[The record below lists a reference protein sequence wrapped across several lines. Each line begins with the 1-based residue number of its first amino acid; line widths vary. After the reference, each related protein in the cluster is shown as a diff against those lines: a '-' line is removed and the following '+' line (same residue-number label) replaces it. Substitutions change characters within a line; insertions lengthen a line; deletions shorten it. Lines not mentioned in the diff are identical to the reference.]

1 MKQVGTLIIASI
13 IGGLITLTGILL
25 LNPNNQLPANNQS
38 SSTFVSNKKYNSP
51 KPVPFDFTVAA
62 EKAMPVVVHIYAAE
76 SEKLANQRRQNED
89 NPLKDFF
96 GDNFFFGN
104 PNEPQKKGIGSGVI
118 ISRDGYIVTNNHV
131 VEFADEVEV
140 TLFDNRTYN
149 AKVIGT
155 YPKADL
161 AVIKID
167 ESGLPTLDYAD
178 SDVAKIGQWVLAV
191 GNPLELTSTVTAGII
206 SAKGRDINII
216 KGAEAIES
224 FIQTDAA
231 VNPGNS
237 GGALVDAQGR
247 LLGINTAIATR
258 TGYYTGYSFAIPVN
272 VMKKIVEDIIEF
284 GSYQNGILG
293 VSVWDLNNDLAQ
305 ELGLNIT
312 KGVVVKELTNGCG
325 AQYAGIIP
333 NDVII
338 SVDGKKINSFPDL
351 QEKVSSVKIGD
362 TLKLIINRNGEE
374 KTISVK
380 IRDCD
385 PPSRF

>member
-1 MKQVGTLIIASI
+1 MKKIATLIIASI
-13 IGGLITLTGILL
+13 IGGLITLLGIFLTK
-25 LNPNNQLPANNQS
+25 PNNPFPS
-38 SSTFVSNKKYNSP
+38 DHRVSTAFVSNKHYNSP
-51 KPVPFDFTVAA
+51 KPVPFDFSFAA
-62 EKAMPVVVHIYAAE
+62 EKAMPVVVHIAVSE
-76 SEKLANQRRQNED
+76 SKTLANKRRQYED
-89 NPLKDFF
+89 NPLRDFF

-104 PNEPQKKGIGSGVI
+104 PNESQKKGIGSGVI

-131 VEFADEVEV
+131 VEFADQVEV
-140 TLFDNRTYN
+140 ALFDNRTYK

-167 ESGLPTLDYAD
+167 ETNLPTLDYAN
-178 SDVAKIGQWVLAV
+178 SDMAKIGQWVLAV

-216 KGAEAIES
+216 KGAGAIES

-237 GGALVDAQGR
+237 GGALIDVQGR

-272 VMKKIVEDIIEF
+272 LMKRIVEDIIEF
-284 GSYQNGILG
+284 GSYQKGILG
-293 VSVWDLNNDLAQ
+293 VSVSDVDNEIAQ
-305 ELGLNIT
+305 ELGLSIT

-333 NDVII
+333 NDVITY
-338 SVDGKKINSFPDL
+338 VDGKKINSFPDL
-351 QEKVSSVKIGD
+351 QEKISSVKIGD
-362 TLKLIINRNGEE
+362 TLEITINRNGEE
-374 KTISVK
+374 KTIPVK